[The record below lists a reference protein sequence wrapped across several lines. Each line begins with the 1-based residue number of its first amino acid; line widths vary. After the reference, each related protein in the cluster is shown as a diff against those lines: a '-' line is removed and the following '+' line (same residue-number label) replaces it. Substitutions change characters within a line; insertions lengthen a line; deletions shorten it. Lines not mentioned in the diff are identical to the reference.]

1 MDLKQVTEQL
11 KIHEGFRNNVYQCS
25 MGHDTQGYGHLVSK
39 GISKEVAEMILQED
53 IKEAITEVRRN
64 IGFFD
69 DLPGKTQEALVN
81 MSFNLGI
88 SRLLQF
94 KNMLMHLRDRNFSK
108 ASDEVL
114 NSRYATQ
121 VGKRAMDIAT
131 MIKECVEPDK
141 E

>member
-11 KIHEGFRNNVYQCS
+11 KIHEGFRNHVYQCS

-53 IKEAITEVRRN
+53 IQEAIEEVRRN

-69 DLPGKTQEALVN
+69 DLPGKAQEALVN

-88 SRLLQF
+88 SRLMQF
-94 KNMLMHLRDRNFSK
+94 KKMLMHLRDRSFSK

-114 NSRYATQ
+114 NSRYASQ
-121 VGKRAMDIAT
+121 VGKRAVDVAT
-131 MIKECVEPDK
+131 MIKDCEEKD